1 MVYIVE
7 SYSTLYMIID
17 TATTTGTEEFDEQKS
32 RNHDAKTLVTFRV
45 KVKELT
51 ILNRMADVFWRSGL
65 IPEPTLK
72 ALTRVSLN
80 LLGGIWSKLEEEN
93 SNQYIQR
100 VVEEAEASSRQPA
113 NPCTSNPP
121 YCGSIEA
128 HPDSQPVRK
137 PASIFG
143 GTIPPQLRYRRPPI
157 EKIEVPWW

>member
-1 MVYIVE
+1 MLYIVE
-7 SYSTLYMIID
+7 SYRICYMIID
-17 TATTTGTEEFDEQKS
+17 TDNTTGTEFDEQKS

-65 IPEPTLK
+65 IPEPTLR
-72 ALTRVSLN
+72 ALTRASLN
-80 LLGGIWSKLEEEN
+80 IVVGIWSKVEEEN
-93 SNQYIQR
+93 YNHYIGR
-100 VVEEAEASSRQPA
+100 SAEAEASSSQPA
-113 NPCTSNPP
+113 NPCTSSPP

-128 HPDSQPVRK
+128 HPDSQPVKK
-137 PASIFG
+137 PPSIFD

>member
-1 MVYIVE
+1 MSNEPVDAGIE
-7 SYSTLYMIID
+7 LD
-17 TATTTGTEEFDEQKS
+17 GPDKLGEQQQTS
-32 RNHDAKTLVTFRV
+32 EPNIHFRI
-45 KVKELT
+45 KPHEIT
-51 ILNRMADVFWRSGL
+51 IYHRMADYFWIQRL
-65 IPEPTLK
+65 IKKP
-72 ALTRVSLN
+72 SLH
-80 LLGGIWSKLEEEN
+80 LLARACLNIVANKWAKLEEEN
-93 SNQYIQR
+93 YNQYVGR
-100 VVEEAEASSRQPA
+100 VVEEAESLSRQPA

>member
-1 MVYIVE
+1 
-7 SYSTLYMIID
+7 MIID
-17 TATTTGTEEFDEQKS
+17 TDNTTGTEKFDEQKS

-51 ILNRMADVFWRSGL
+51 ILNGIADVFWRSGI

-80 LLGGIWSKLEEEN
+80 ILAGIWSKLEEN

-100 VVEEAEASSRQPA
+100 VVADAEASSRQPA